1 MAAAA
6 RNVAS
11 APKTRTNAQPAEDR
25 LADQAR
31 GGPRSDDHPERLELH
46 AMRGEVQRHD
56 REQRPEAEP
65 HDQLRREEREDRLP
79 ATGPGDD
86 PGEDLARMDAHR
98 PPS

>member
-1 MAAAA
+1 
-6 RNVAS
+6 
-11 APKTRTNAQPAEDR
+11 
-25 LADQAR
+25 
-31 GGPRSDDHPERLELH
+31 
-46 AMRGEVQRHD
+46 MRGEVQRHD